1 LPGIDLRTG
10 GGGVPRVF
18 MRGLPPRHAPLY
30 LNGIPINSVAD
41 GQFDPRLISTESI
54 AEIVVVEGNS
64 SVLYGPGTTAGL
76 IDIAKAT
83 TYRRRI
89 GRRLRR

>member
-10 GGGVPRVF
+10 GGGVPSIF

-30 LNGIPINSVAD
+30 LNGIPINSAAD
-41 GQFDPRLISTESI
+41 GQFDPRLIPSESI
-54 AEIVVVEGNS
+54 AEIVVVEGNG
-64 SVLYGPGTTAGL
+64 SVLHGPGTTAGL
-76 IDIAKAT
+76 IEIAKAT

-89 GRRLRR
+89 GRCMPR